1 MALAKNIEIFEHPL
15 DTVEIVASLRDWT
28 YERSETEVSIIAK
41 GKWADYQISVTWVD
55 DYEGINIVCGFDLKF
70 QKISN
75 NDFDN
80 ITQLLESLNQIPS
93 SQRDILVENIKEEAL
108 KISKMTW
115 PTKINSNSIKARYN
129 VFFTNVSF
137 LNSQNKLG
145 ITNNEEL
152 NLIKQINIS
161 WNVFVNEIQ
170 KTETQISD

>member
-1 MALAKNIEIFEHPL
+1 MPVIYFLLFSVLLLSSCTVSNENDL
-15 DTVEIVASLRDWT
+15 DKTNNS
-28 YERSETEVSIIAK
+28 SNTEVI
-41 GKWADYQISVTWVD
+41 D
-55 DYEGINIVCGFDLKF
+55 FDLKF

>member
-1 MALAKNIEIFEHPL
+1 MPVIYFLLFSVLLLSSCTVSNEKDL
-15 DTVEIVASLRDWT
+15 DKTNNSSNSKVID
-28 YERSETEVSIIAK
+28 
-41 GKWADYQISVTWVD
+41 
-55 DYEGINIVCGFDLKF
+55 FDLKF

>member
-1 MALAKNIEIFEHPL
+1 MPVIYFLLFSVFLLSSCTVSNEKDL
-15 DTVEIVASLRDWT
+15 DKTNNS
-28 YERSETEVSIIAK
+28 SNTEVI
-41 GKWADYQISVTWVD
+41 D
-55 DYEGINIVCGFDLKF
+55 FDLKF

-80 ITQLLESLNQIPS
+80 IIQLLESLNQIPS

-145 ITNNEEL
+145 ITNNEQL
-152 NLIKQINIS
+152 NYIKQINIS

>member
-1 MALAKNIEIFEHPL
+1 MYVIYFLLFSVFLLSSCTVSNEKDL
-15 DTVEIVASLRDWT
+15 DKTNNS
-28 YERSETEVSIIAK
+28 SNTEVI
-41 GKWADYQISVTWVD
+41 D
-55 DYEGINIVCGFDLKF
+55 FDLKF

-80 ITQLLESLNQIPS
+80 IIQLLESLNQIPS

>member
-1 MALAKNIEIFEHPL
+1 MHVIYFLLFSIFLLSSCTVSNEKDL
-15 DTVEIVASLRDWT
+15 DKTNNFSN
-28 YERSETEVSIIAK
+28 TEVI
-41 GKWADYQISVTWVD
+41 D
-55 DYEGINIVCGFDLKF
+55 FDLKF

-93 SQRDILVENIKEEAL
+93 SQRDILIENIRQEAL

-115 PTKINSNSIKARYN
+115 PTKINTNSIKARYN

-145 ITNNEEL
+145 ITNNEQL
-152 NLIKQINIS
+152 NLIKQLNIS

>member
-1 MALAKNIEIFEHPL
+1 MPIIYFLLFSVLLLSSCTVSNEKDL
-15 DTVEIVASLRDWT
+15 DKTNNS
-28 YERSETEVSIIAK
+28 SNTEVI
-41 GKWADYQISVTWVD
+41 D
-55 DYEGINIVCGFDLKF
+55 FDLKF

-145 ITNNEEL
+145 ITNNEQL

>member
-1 MALAKNIEIFEHPL
+1 MPVIYFLLFSVLLLSSCTVSNEKDL
-15 DTVEIVASLRDWT
+15 DKTNNS
-28 YERSETEVSIIAK
+28 SNTEVI
-41 GKWADYQISVTWVD
+41 D
-55 DYEGINIVCGFDLKF
+55 FDLKF

-93 SQRDILVENIKEEAL
+93 SQRDILIENIRQEAL

>member
-1 MALAKNIEIFEHPL
+1 MPVIYFLLFSVLLLSSCTVSNEKDL
-15 DTVEIVASLRDWT
+15 DKTNNS
-28 YERSETEVSIIAK
+28 SNTEVI
-41 GKWADYQISVTWVD
+41 D
-55 DYEGINIVCGFDLKF
+55 FDLKF

-93 SQRDILVENIKEEAL
+93 SQRDILVENIKQEAL

>member
-1 MALAKNIEIFEHPL
+1 MPVIYFLLFSVLLLSSCTISNEKDL
-15 DTVEIVASLRDWT
+15 DKTNNS
-28 YERSETEVSIIAK
+28 SNTEVI
-41 GKWADYQISVTWVD
+41 D
-55 DYEGINIVCGFDLKF
+55 FDLKF

>member
-1 MALAKNIEIFEHPL
+1 MPVIYFLLLSVLLLSSCTISNEKDLDKTNNSSNIEVIDF
-15 DTVEIVASLRDWT
+15 
-28 YERSETEVSIIAK
+28 
-41 GKWADYQISVTWVD
+41 
-55 DYEGINIVCGFDLKF
+55 NLKF
-70 QKISN
+70 QKISS

-80 ITQLLESLNQIPS
+80 ITQLLESLNKIPS
-93 SQRDILVENIKEEAL
+93 SQRDILIENIRQEAL

-115 PTKINSNSIKARYN
+115 PTKINSNSIKVRYN

-145 ITNNEEL
+145 ITNNEQL

>member
-1 MALAKNIEIFEHPL
+1 MPVIYFLLFSVLLLSSCTVSNEKDL
-15 DTVEIVASLRDWT
+15 DKTNNSSNTKVID
-28 YERSETEVSIIAK
+28 
-41 GKWADYQISVTWVD
+41 
-55 DYEGINIVCGFDLKF
+55 FDLKF

-170 KTETQISD
+170 KTESQISD

>member
-1 MALAKNIEIFEHPL
+1 MPVIYFLLFSVLLLSSCTVSNEKDL
-15 DTVEIVASLRDWT
+15 DKTNNS
-28 YERSETEVSIIAK
+28 SNTEVI
-41 GKWADYQISVTWVD
+41 D
-55 DYEGINIVCGFDLKF
+55 FDLKF

-93 SQRDILVENIKEEAL
+93 SQRDILVDNIKEEAL

>member
-1 MALAKNIEIFEHPL
+1 MPVIYFLLFSVLLLSSCTVSNEKDL
-15 DTVEIVASLRDWT
+15 DKTNNS
-28 YERSETEVSIIAK
+28 SNTEVI
-41 GKWADYQISVTWVD
+41 D
-55 DYEGINIVCGFDLKF
+55 FDLKF

-80 ITQLLESLNQIPS
+80 IIQLLESLNQIPS